1 MEANEKEKEMKATSQ
16 LPVEFTDWKKVE
28 KGTQATYGLIQCAE
42 TGSHVLY
49 LIDNTDYDNEDYAE
63 FKEHA
68 GHTQVGYVAH
78 PDELWI
84 AVQAADEELAA
95 LKADYEEFG

>member
-1 MEANEKEKEMKATSQ
+1 MEANEKEKEMKATSE

-28 KGTQATYGLIQCAE
+28 KGTQGTYGLIQCSE

-49 LIDNTDYDNEDYAE
+49 LIDNTDYNNEDYAFLKE
-63 FKEHA
+63 FA

-84 AVQAADEELAA
+84 AVEAADEEIAA
-95 LKADYEEFG
+95 L

>member
-1 MEANEKEKEMKATSQ
+1 MGSEMCIRDR
-16 LPVEFTDWKKVE
+16 FTDWKKVE
-28 KGTQATYGLIQCAE
+28 KGTEGTYGLIQCSE

-49 LIDNTDYDNEDYAE
+49 MLDQMDYEKYPE
-63 FKEHA
+63 FKDKYS
-68 GHTQVGYVAH
+68 GHQQVGYVAH

-84 AVQAADEELAA
+84 AVQAADEECAA